1 MATRIITRLL
11 LLLIALA
18 AATAL
23 MVGGLSALASMT
35 PDAAARPRL
44 ERNQFAEVR
53 KNIEASVRKKVETP
67 AQDAGDE
74 AAGATP
80 TPTVA
85 LVFAG
90 MVLMAA
96 LPPVYGVHVYQR
108 TYHQRH

>member
-23 MVGGLSALASMT
+23 MVGGLSVLASIT
-35 PDAAARPRL
+35 PDDAATL

-53 KNIEASVRKKVETP
+53 NNIEASVKKKVEAP
-67 AQDAGDE
+67 AQDATDK

-80 TPTVA
+80 TPTVV

-90 MVLMAA
+90 IVLMAA
-96 LPPVYGVHVYQR
+96 LPPVFGVHVYQR
-108 TYHQRH
+108 TYHQRY

>member
-23 MVGGLSALASMT
+23 MVGGLSVLASVT
-35 PDAAARPRL
+35 PDGAATL

-53 KNIEASVRKKVETP
+53 NTIEASAKQRVEAP
-67 AQDAGDE
+67 AQDATDR

-80 TPTVA
+80 TPTVV
-85 LVFAG
+85 LVLAG
-90 MVLMAA
+90 IVLMAA
-96 LPPVYGVHVYQR
+96 LPPVYGVRVYQR
-108 TYHQRH
+108 TYHQRY

>member
-1 MATRIITRLL
+1 MATRIITRL

-35 PDAAARPRL
+35 PDAAAAPRL
-44 ERNQFAEVR
+44 QRDQFAEVR
-53 KNIEASVRKKVETP
+53 KSIEASVRKKVEAP
-67 AQDAGDE
+67 AQDATDK

-80 TPTVA
+80 TPTVV

-96 LPPVYGVHVYQR
+96 LPPIFGVHVYQR
-108 TYHQRH
+108 PYHQRS